1 MIDLSLYCFIAFAL
15 LGSMFYMLFTYNRND
30 KILYFSS
37 LLNKEQQKVYK
48 NITEERLNIFLQGF
62 VLGLIIALVYLRTLS
77 DKNQPVYCIFVA
89 IVLATTYIHYLIMP
103 KSTYMLEH
111 VDTPEQ
117 AKAWLE
123 IYKVMK
129 FRCHVGM
136 LLGVLALPFICMICK

>member
-62 VLGLIIALVYLRTLS
+62 VLGLIIIWYYT
-77 DKNQPVYCIFVA
+77 
-89 IVLATTYIHYLIMP
+89 
-103 KSTYMLEH
+103 
-111 VDTPEQ
+111 
-117 AKAWLE
+117 
-123 IYKVMK
+123 
-129 FRCHVGM
+129 
-136 LLGVLALPFICMICK
+136 

>member
-1 MIDLSLYCFIAFAL
+1 MIDLSLYCFISFAL

-62 VLGLIIALVYLRTLS
+62 VLGLIIALVYLRTLT
-77 DKNQPVYCIFVA
+77 DINQPVYCIFVA

-129 FRCHVGM
+129 FRCHIGM
-136 LLGVLALPFICMICK
+136 LFGVLALPFICMICK